1 MQVGLE
7 KRPCAVFD
15 GAAKPPIRLVLV
27 EDHAILREGL
37 KALIELEAGFR
48 VVGEFPSPERE
59 PRRHS
64 RFASL
69 TSSSR
74 TSPSRALGVGLLA
87 RDPGGCR
94 RDAKIGADSA

>member
-37 KALIELEAGFR
+37 KALIELEADFRSSANSPPSTSAWTGFAIC
-48 VVGEFPSPERE
+48 SPI
-59 PRRHS
+59 S
-64 RFASL
+64 
-69 TSSSR
+69 
-74 TSPSRALGVGLLA
+74 
-87 RDPGGCR
+87 
-94 RDAKIGADSA
+94 